1 MKPRLNTLM
10 GQTQQELAALGD
22 TTFLGDAYRGSLV
35 LKRMTQ
41 FARDFVPPS
50 TAPPSTSRPRNSV
63 AADAFIISSMTSLEM
78 RLPVLTR
85 LPT

>member
-50 TAPPSTSRPRNSV
+50 TAPPSTSRPRNSDIRT
-63 AADAFIISSMTSLEM
+63 AIRNSTGPRPSLF
-78 RLPVLTR
+78 VL
-85 LPT
+85 